1 MYNWMVGKLPLTGL
15 LPLGLGIVR
24 LVLLNLGSISFVY
37 VFVDTLL
44 ILLVEILVPFQTHS

>member
-1 MYNWMVGKLPLTGL
+1 MVGKLPLTGL